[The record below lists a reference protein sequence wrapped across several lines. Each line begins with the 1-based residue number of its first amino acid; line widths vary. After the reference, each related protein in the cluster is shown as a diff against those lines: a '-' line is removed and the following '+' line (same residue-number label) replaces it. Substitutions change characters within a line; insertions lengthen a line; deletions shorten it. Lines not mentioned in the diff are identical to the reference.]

1 MKIKTIIASTV
12 LLASSY
18 TTAIAKDFGNA
29 TVDLELGY
37 AVDGIT
43 QDGTNYND
51 TRPSTYLSLDLF
63 YNLNDNVKFG
73 LENGAIEYDDDTASD
88 GTANYDIYSELSV
101 EFKTGSIDIRPYAY
115 VTTQDDSGNQGD
127 STDGYGIE
135 LGNTFSNGVRAYVQY
150 QEAGNKFQ
158 TDGGVE
164 YGAEVLSAGLEK
176 TYDKGILG
184 FGKETTVELLYIDGD
199 NLRKVYSLDVELMIN
214 DNFGVGVT
222 GVENDGQGTFASNAS
237 QNRDY
242 IAGRVFV
249 KY

>member
-1 MKIKTIIASTV
+1 MFA
-12 LLASSY
+12 LSSNAF
-18 TTAIAKDFGNA
+18 TKDFGNA

-37 AVDGIT
+37 AFDGIG
-43 QDGTNYND
+43 QDGTDYNSA
-51 TRPSTYLSLDLF
+51 RPCTYLSLDLF

-73 LENGAIEYDDDTASD
+73 LENTAIEYDDDTGSD
-88 GTANYDIYSELSV
+88 GTANYDITSELSV
-101 EFKTGSIDIRPYAY
+101 EFKTGSIDIRPHAY
-115 VTTQDDSGNQGD
+115 VSTQDNSGNQGD

-150 QEAGNKFQ
+150 QEAGNKYQ
-158 TDGGVE
+158 RDSGVE
-164 YGAEVLSAGLEK
+164 YAAEALIAGLEK

-184 FGKETTVELLYIDGD
+184 FGKETTVELLYVDVD
-199 NLRKVYSLDVELMIN
+199 NLKKSYSLDVELMIN

-222 GVENDGQGTFASNAS
+222 GVENDGQGSFANNVS
-237 QNRDY
+237 QNRAH

>member
-1 MKIKTIIASTV
+1 MKKIISLLVASMFA
-12 LLASSY
+12 LSSNAF
-18 TTAIAKDFGNA
+18 TKDFGNA

-37 AVDGIT
+37 AFDGIG
-43 QDGTNYND
+43 QDGTDYNSA
-51 TRPSTYLSLDLF
+51 RPSTYLNLDLF

-73 LENGAIEYDDDTASD
+73 LENAAFEYEDDTASD

-101 EFKTGSIDIRPYAY
+101 EFKTGSIDIRPHAY
-115 VTTQDDSGNQGD
+115 VSTQDNSGNQGD

-150 QEAGNKFQ
+150 QEAGNKYQ
-158 TDGGVE
+158 RDSGVE
-164 YGAEVLSAGLEK
+164 YAAEALIAGLEK

-184 FGKETTVELLYIDGD
+184 FGKETTVELLYVDVD
-199 NLRKVYSLDVELMIN
+199 NLKKSYSLDVELMIN

-222 GVENDGQGTFASNAS
+222 GVENDGQGSFANNVS
-237 QNRDY
+237 QNRAH

>member
-1 MKIKTIIASTV
+1 MKKIISLLVASMFA
-12 LLASSY
+12 LSSNAF
-18 TTAIAKDFGNA
+18 TKDFGNA

-37 AVDGIT
+37 AFDGIS
-43 QDGTNYND
+43 QDGTDYNSA
-51 TRPSTYLSLDLF
+51 RPSTYLSLDLF

-73 LENGAIEYDDDTASD
+73 LENAAFEYEDDTASD

-135 LGNTFSNGVRAYVQY
+135 LGNTFSNGVRAYVGY
-150 QEAGNKFQ
+150 SEAGNKFK

-164 YGAEVLSAGLEK
+164 YATEALIAGLEK

-184 FGKETTVELLYIDGD
+184 FGKETTVELLYADYD

-214 DNFGVGVT
+214 DSFGIGVT
-222 GVENDGQGTFASNAS
+222 GVENDGQGTFANVDS
-237 QNRDY
+237 QNRDH

>member
-1 MKIKTIIASTV
+1 MKLKAIIASSL

-18 TTAIAKDFGNA
+18 TVAAAKDFGST
-29 TVDLELGY
+29 TVDIELGY
-37 AVDGIT
+37 AFDGIS
-43 QDGTNYND
+43 QDGTDYNSA
-51 TRPSTYLSLDLF
+51 RPSTYLSLDLF

-73 LENGAIEYDDDTASD
+73 LENSAFEYDDDTASD

-150 QEAGNKFQ
+150 IEAGNKFK

-164 YGAEVLSAGLEK
+164 YATEALIAGLEK

-222 GVENDGQGTFASNAS
+222 GVENDGQGTFANVDS